1 MSERERRQR
10 SEQAQAGRYQGQAD
24 QFAQQQANRP
34 IGQPTFPNDPFLQ
47 FQPGMVSPFSP
58 EGIQQGGQAVAQNQF
73 GQTLSGLTA
82 TQTEAFQRELDAASR
97 DRDRALGDIG
107 EQEAAERRRTTAAG
121 RRTRASGAGEAADL
135 QAAAA
140 ARGLMSSPASFDVGQ
155 DYIAGVTA
163 AEQAGQQANLSSFLG
178 QAERARS
185 QVQSDYSQ
193 FMDDVRRQRLATQM
207 DNERAQADRLMSF
220 LGYV

>member
-1 MSERERRQR
+1 M
-10 SEQAQAGRYQGQAD
+10 AD

-82 TQTEAFQRELDAASR
+82 TQTEDFQRALDAASR

-163 AEQAGQQANLSSFLG
+163 AEQAGQQANLSQLLG

-193 FMDDVRRQRLATQM
+193 FMDDVRSQRLATQM
-207 DNERAQADRLMSF
+207 DNERTQADRLMSF